1 MMNLL
6 CISHTI
12 DIINYGMLK
21 AIQAKGFNT
30 YVTYTTEDEHK
41 AIPKDITGIEVPYF
55 RKKFNWPTIQCIRKI
70 IKTHQIHVIYAINSS
85 DLSNALFATL
95 GTQVKVVGYR
105 GTQAKIRRSDLTYY
119 LGTLNPRVAHMMCAT
134 QDIKEQLSK
143 FISPA
148 KMTVNPKPYD
158 VNWMK
163 DAFTHPQSVEGI
175 PDDAFQVVC
184 LANTKHRPFK
194 GLRQLI
200 AGMHLI
206 EDPRVHLIH
215 LGDYDEADYQ
225 LAQQG
230 PAAAR
235 IHMLGL
241 RKDAVHFLPGK
252 DVCICPSIRDA
263 SPRSLREAMACKVA
277 CIVTDIP
284 GLRELVVDGQ
294 TGMIIRPDSPEAIAA
309 SIGTLARD
317 PEKTKA
323 FGEAGYQRIITHY
336 TIEKYVQ
343 NLTNVFQQVI
353 DK

>member
-6 CISHTI
+6 CVSHTI

-95 GTQVKVVGYR
+95 GTQVKVIGYR

-230 PAAAR
+230 PAAAGF
-235 IHMLGL
+235 ICS
-241 RKDAVHFLPGK
+241 
-252 DVCICPSIRDA
+252 VCVRMPSIFCRVKMSA
-263 SPRSLREAMACKVA
+263 SVPLSGMLPPAACVKLWLVRWLG
-277 CIVTDIP
+277 IVTDIP
-284 GLRELVVDGQ
+284 GARELVVDGQ

-317 PEKTKA
+317 PEKRKHSEKPDTSGSSPIIPWKNT
-323 FGEAGYQRIITHY
+323 YRI
-336 TIEKYVQ
+336 
-343 NLTNVFQQVI
+343 
-353 DK
+353 

>member
-1 MMNLL
+1 
-6 CISHTI
+6 
-12 DIINYGMLK
+12 
-21 AIQAKGFNT
+21 
-30 YVTYTTEDEHK
+30 
-41 AIPKDITGIEVPYF
+41 
-55 RKKFNWPTIQCIRKI
+55 
-70 IKTHQIHVIYAINSS
+70 
-85 DLSNALFATL
+85 
-95 GTQVKVVGYR
+95 
-105 GTQAKIRRSDLTYY
+105 
-119 LGTLNPRVAHMMCAT
+119 MMCAT

-317 PEKTKA
+317 PEKTKS
-323 FGEAGYQRIITHY
+323 R
-336 TIEKYVQ
+336 
-343 NLTNVFQQVI
+343 
-353 DK
+353 

>member
-1 MMNLL
+1 M
-6 CISHTI
+6 
-12 DIINYGMLK
+12 
-21 AIQAKGFNT
+21 
-30 YVTYTTEDEHK
+30 
-41 AIPKDITGIEVPYF
+41 PYF
-55 RKKFNWPTIQCIRKI
+55 REKFNWPTIQCIRKI

-175 PDDAFQVVC
+175 PDDAFQIVC

-252 DVCICPSIRDA
+252 DVCICPSTRDA

-284 GLRELVVDGQ
+284 GARDLVVDGR
-294 TGMIIRPDSPEAIAA
+294 TGIIVQAGSPQAIAEG
-309 SIGTLARD
+309 IRVLAADRA
-317 PEKTKA
+317 KTKMM
-323 FGEAGYQRIITHY
+323 GEAGYQRIRTDY
-336 TIEKYVQ
+336 TMEEYVRR
-343 NLTNVFQQVI
+343 LKGVFDAI
-353 DK
+353 MTK

>member
-6 CISHTI
+6 CVSHTI

-263 SPRSLREAMACKVA
+263 SP
-277 CIVTDIP
+277 P
-284 GLRELVVDGQ
+284 Q
-294 TGMIIRPDSPEAIAA
+294 
-309 SIGTLARD
+309 LA
-317 PEKTKA
+317 
-323 FGEAGYQRIITHY
+323 
-336 TIEKYVQ
+336 
-343 NLTNVFQQVI
+343 
-353 DK
+353 

>member
-163 DAFTHPQSVEGI
+163 DAFTHPQ
-175 PDDAFQVVC
+175 
-184 LANTKHRPFK
+184 
-194 GLRQLI
+194 
-200 AGMHLI
+200 
-206 EDPRVHLIH
+206 
-215 LGDYDEADYQ
+215 
-225 LAQQG
+225 
-230 PAAAR
+230 
-235 IHMLGL
+235 
-241 RKDAVHFLPGK
+241 
-252 DVCICPSIRDA
+252 
-263 SPRSLREAMACKVA
+263 
-277 CIVTDIP
+277 
-284 GLRELVVDGQ
+284 
-294 TGMIIRPDSPEAIAA
+294 
-309 SIGTLARD
+309 
-317 PEKTKA
+317 
-323 FGEAGYQRIITHY
+323 
-336 TIEKYVQ
+336 
-343 NLTNVFQQVI
+343 
-353 DK
+353 